1 MISEIRQDKVS
12 KEWVIYSQA
21 RGSRPHDFQGPA
33 GPPRDLPRRDEDCPF
48 CPGNEASLDRV
59 VLEMPGDNPHG
70 WQTRVIP
77 NKYPALVPRGDTRR
91 EQRGP
96 YLAMDGYG
104 RHEVIID
111 SPYHDQGLADMAPE
125 ELGTVV
131 ETYHRRYLA
140 YHEQYPEM
148 TPIIFRNHGRR
159 AGTSLIHPH
168 SQAVVTP
175 VVPSRIRRRESRA
188 EEHWDTMGR
197 CVYCEVIEEE
207 LAAGERVVLDNDR
220 FCALVPFAAKVP
232 FEMWIIPK
240 EHRPD
245 FGAADAEDRAAFT
258 HALGRV
264 LGRLKERLG
273 DPDYNFAIFTAARTG
288 REQPHLHWHLLIRP
302 RLTTLAGFEIGSG
315 MNINPSLPEADAE
328 FLREG

>member
-1 MISEIRQDKVS
+1 
-12 KEWVIYSQA
+12 
-21 RGSRPHDFQGPA
+21 
-33 GPPRDLPRRDEDCPF
+33 
-48 CPGNEASLDRV
+48 
-59 VLEMPGDNPHG
+59 
-70 WQTRVIP
+70 VIP
-77 NKYPALVPRGDTRR
+77 NKYPALVAQGNTRR

-111 SPYHDQGLADMAPE
+111 SPFHDRGLADMGPE
-125 ELGTVV
+125 ELGAVV

-140 YHEQYPEM
+140 YGEQYPEM

-175 VVPSRIRRRESRA
+175 VVPRRIRLRERRA

-197 CVYCEVIEEE
+197 CVYCEVLEHE
-207 LAAGERVVLDNDR
+207 LAAGERLVLDNDR
-220 FCALVPFAAKVP
+220 FCALVPFAARVP

-240 EHRPD
+240 EHCPD
-245 FGAADAEDRAAFT
+245 FGEAGGEDRAAFT
-258 HALGRV
+258 HVLGEV
-264 LGRLKERLG
+264 LGRLKRKLG
-273 DPDYNFAIFTAARTG
+273 DPDYNFAFFTAARTG

-302 RLTTLAGFEIGSG
+302 RLTTRAGFEIGSD

-328 FLREG
+328 FLRQG